1 MSVFENI
8 EMAPTDPIFGLTEE
22 FKKDSNPEKMNL
34 GAGVYKDAEG
44 QTPVL
49 SSVKKAEARLLEK
62 ETNKSYLPIEGL
74 SAFNSAVQQL
84 LFGEDHEIVTT
95 GRAATAQTPG
105 GTGALRAAADFIH
118 RNLPGAKI
126 WVSDPTWVNHQK
138 IFAAAGLEIKT
149 YPYFDAAT
157 NNLDFAGMLSTL
169 ERIPAGD
176 VVLLH
181 GCCHNPSGVDPDNG
195 QWESIAGV
203 VADRGL
209 LPLLDFAYQ
218 GFGEG
223 LREDAGGLLAL
234 CRLDVELFVASSY
247 SKNFSLYG
255 ERVGALTVVSENGE
269 ASARALSQI
278 KLSIRASYS
287 NPPTHGAA
295 IVSTIL
301 GDPDLRREWQDEVRT
316 MRDRI
321 NDMRRLFVETL
332 ADKKAGRDFSFIARQ
347 RGMFSFSGLS
357 SDQVEVLREKHAI
370 YVVRSGRINVAGMT
384 ESTMDRL
391 CEAIASV
398 L

>member
-1 MSVFENI
+1 MSLFENI
-8 EMAPTDPIFGLTEE
+8 EMAPTDPIFGLTED
-22 FKKDSNPEKMNL
+22 FKKDSNPEKLNL
-34 GAGVYKDAEG
+34 GAGVYKDARG

-49 SSVKKAEARLLEK
+49 SSVKKAEARILEK
-62 ETNKSYLPIEGL
+62 ETNKSYLPIEG
-74 SAFNSAVQQL
+74 SAAFNSAVQQL
-84 LFGEDHEIVTT
+84 LFGEDHEIIST

-105 GTGALRAAADFIH
+105 GTGALRTAADFIH

-126 WVSDPTWVNHQK
+126 WVSNPTWVNHQK
-138 IFAAAGLEIKT
+138 IFAAAGLEIKS
-149 YPYFDAAT
+149 YPYFDAAS
-157 NNLDFAGMLSTL
+157 NNLDFAGMLSAL
-169 ERIPAGD
+169 EQIPAGD

-181 GCCHNPSGVDPDNG
+181 GCCHNPSGVDPDIG

-203 VADRGL
+203 MADRGL

-223 LREDAGGLLAL
+223 LKEDAGGLLAL
-234 CRLDVELFVASSY
+234 CRPGVDLFVASSY

-255 ERVGALTVVSENGE
+255 ERVGALTIVAENGE
-269 ASARALSQI
+269 ASARALSQT

-287 NPPTHGAA
+287 TPPTHGAA
-295 IVSTIL
+295 IVSAIL
-301 GDPDLRREWQDEVRT
+301 GDPDLRLEWQDEVKT

-321 NDMRRLFVETL
+321 NDMRRLFVKTL

-357 SDQVEVLREKHAI
+357 PEQVEALREKHSI
-370 YVVRSGRINVAGMT
+370 YIVRSGRINVAGMT

>member
-1 MSVFENI
+1 
-8 EMAPTDPIFGLTEE
+8 
-22 FKKDSNPEKMNL
+22 
-34 GAGVYKDAEG
+34 
-44 QTPVL
+44 
-49 SSVKKAEARLLEK
+49 
-62 ETNKSYLPIEGL
+62 
-74 SAFNSAVQQL
+74 
-84 LFGEDHEIVTT
+84 
-95 GRAATAQTPG
+95 
-105 GTGALRAAADFIH
+105 
-118 RNLPGAKI
+118 
-126 WVSDPTWVNHQK
+126 
-138 IFAAAGLEIKT
+138 
-149 YPYFDAAT
+149 
-157 NNLDFAGMLSTL
+157 
-169 ERIPAGD
+169 
-176 VVLLH
+176 
-181 GCCHNPSGVDPDNG
+181 
-195 QWESIAGV
+195 
-203 VADRGL
+203 
-209 LPLLDFAYQ
+209 
-218 GFGEG
+218 
-223 LREDAGGLLAL
+223 
-234 CRLDVELFVASSY
+234 LFVASSY
-247 SKNFSLYG
+247 SKNFGLYG

-384 ESTMDRL
+384 ETTMDRL

>member
-234 CRLDVELFVASSY
+234 CRPGVELFVASSY

>member
-1 MSVFENI
+1 MSIFGNI
-8 EMAPTDPIFGLTEE
+8 EMAPADPIFGLTEE
-22 FKKDSNPEKMNL
+22 FKKDSNPDKMNL
-34 GAGVYKDAEG
+34 GAGVYKDADG

-49 SSVKKAEARLLEK
+49 NSVKKAEEILLEK
-62 ETNKSYLPIEGL
+62 ETNKSYLAIEG
-74 SAFNSAVQQL
+74 SAAYNSAVQRL
-84 LFGEDHEIVTT
+84 LFGEDHEIVAT

-105 GTGALRAAADFIH
+105 GTGALRTAADLIH
-118 RNLPGAKI
+118 RHLPGAKI
-126 WVSDPTWVNHQK
+126 WVSDPTWINHQK
-138 IFAAAGLEIKT
+138 IFAAAGLDINT

-169 ERIPAGD
+169 EQIPAGD

-195 QWESIAGV
+195 QWESIAKV
-203 VADRGL
+203 VADRDL

-223 LREDAGGLLAL
+223 LMEDSAGLLAL
-234 CRLDVELFVASSY
+234 CRPGVELLVASSY

-255 ERVGALTVVSENGE
+255 ERVGALTIVAENSE
-269 ASARALSQI
+269 ASARALSQT

-301 GDPDLRREWQDEVRT
+301 GDPDLRQEWQDEVKT

-321 NDMRRLFVETL
+321 NDMRRLFVKTL
-332 ADKKAGRDFSFIARQ
+332 ADKKVGRDFSFIARQ
-347 RGMFSFSGLS
+347 RGMFSFSGLTP
-357 SDQVEVLREKHAI
+357 DQVDALREKHAI

-384 ESTMDRL
+384 DATMDRL